1 MELKE
6 NLMPKAAWTQD
17 KINNTKEKILDV
29 ALKLIIEEGFNKLSM
44 RKIASRLGI
53 TAANIY
59 NYYSS
64 KDEINLMIRVRGFEM
79 LFSLLSKEYRKKT
92 ALQNRIKALVWAYVN
107 FGITYPGYYDLMFNL
122 HTPKYIDYM
131 GTVLEPVAAFE
142 KATAMKNFHLI
153 AGIIKEL
160 IGARDNHE
168 ALIRDINIQLW
179 SDLHGIISLFNS
191 HVLAEVDENSKEALQ
206 RRVNNL
212 IEQLTTVKHTFRMI

>member
-1 MELKE
+1 
-6 NLMPKAAWTQD
+6 MPKAAWTQD
-17 KINNTKEKILDV
+17 KINNTKEKILDA
-29 ALKLIIEEGFNKLSM
+29 ALALIIEEGFNKLSM

-64 KDEINLMIRVRGFEM
+64 KDDINLMIRIRGFEM
-79 LFSLLSKEYRKKT
+79 LFSMLFKESCKKT
-92 ALQNRIKALVWAYVN
+92 ALVNRIKALIWAYVD

-122 HTPKYIDYM
+122 HTPKYIDYI
-131 GTVLEPVAAFE
+131 GTALEPVAAFE

-153 AGIIKEL
+153 AGIIKKL
-160 IGARDNHE
+160 VGAGDNHE

-191 HVLAEVDENSKEALQ
+191 HVLAEVDEKSKEALH
-206 RRVNNL
+206 RRVDNL
-212 IEQLTTVKHTFRMI
+212 IGGLTAAKQSFHTN

>member
-1 MELKE
+1 
-6 NLMPKAAWTQD
+6 MPKAAWTTD
-17 KINNTKEKILDV
+17 RINHTKEKILDA

-79 LFSLLSKEYRKKT
+79 LFSLLSKESAKKT
-92 ALQNRIKALVWAYVN
+92 ALANRIKAMVWAYVN
-107 FGITYPGYYDLMFNL
+107 FGTTYPGYYDLMFNL
-122 HTPKYIDYM
+122 HTPKYIDYI
-131 GTVLEPVAAFE
+131 GTALEPVAAFE

-153 AGIIKEL
+153 AGIMKEL

-168 ALIRDINIQLW
+168 ALIRTINIQLW

-191 HVLAEVDENSKEALQ
+191 HVLAEVEENSKEALKI
-206 RRVNNL
+206 RVDNL
-212 IEQLTTVKHTFRMI
+212 IEQLTNGEKAIRMT

>member
-1 MELKE
+1 
-6 NLMPKAAWTQD
+6 MPKAAWTKD
-17 KINNTKEKILDV
+17 KINHTKEKILDA
-29 ALKLIIEEGFNKLSM
+29 ALALIIEEGFNKLSM

-79 LFSLLSKEYRKKT
+79 LFSMLSRESRKKT
-92 ALQNRIKALVWAYVN
+92 TLKERIKALVRAYVT

-122 HTPKYIDYM
+122 HTPKYIDYI

-160 IGARDNHE
+160 IGAHDDQE
-168 ALIRDINIQLW
+168 ALIRCINIQLW

-191 HVLAEVDENSKEALQ
+191 HVLAEVDENSKEAL
-206 RRVNNL
+206 RIRVDNL
-212 IEQLTTVKHTFRMI
+212 IEQLTTANHAFRMT